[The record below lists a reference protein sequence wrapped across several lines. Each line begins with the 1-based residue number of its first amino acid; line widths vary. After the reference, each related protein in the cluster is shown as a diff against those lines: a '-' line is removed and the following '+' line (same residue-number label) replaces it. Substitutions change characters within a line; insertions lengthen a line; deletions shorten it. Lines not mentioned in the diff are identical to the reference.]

1 MSESM
6 TLDERKKKK
15 YQERIAKYGDN
26 PLSYSIA
33 GLLEHF
39 KEEVNE
45 FLEEIWVYN
54 GEKRQPNMEH
64 LLNELADVSN
74 LVDMIYAKL
83 TTKKEG

>member
-45 FLEEIWVYN
+45 FLEVSKW
-54 GEKRQPNMEH
+54 EKCGKALVKKGKSLRHRRTVCKWRNV
-64 LLNELADVSN
+64 LNRTWCE
-74 LVDMIYAKL
+74 
-83 TTKKEG
+83 